1 MATLPPTRSI
11 EDRLLVIETK
21 LEYLA
26 TKAELTEAI
35 GKLRDDLT
43 WRLLGI
49 VSLAILVVGLL
60 DKFVRP

>member
-1 MATLPPTRSI
+1 MTQEATSRPL
-11 EDRLLVIETK
+11 EDRLLVIETR

-26 TKAELTEAI
+26 TKSDLETAVHA
-35 GKLRDDLT
+35 LT

-49 VSLAILVVGLL
+49 VGVAIVIVGLL